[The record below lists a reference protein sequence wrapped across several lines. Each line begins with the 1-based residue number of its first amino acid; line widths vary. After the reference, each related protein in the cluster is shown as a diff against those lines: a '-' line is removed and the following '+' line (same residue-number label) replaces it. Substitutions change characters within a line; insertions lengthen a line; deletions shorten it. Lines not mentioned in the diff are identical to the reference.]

1 MKNYQ
6 LLHAIEKPINFDFV
20 KPYASTSDLK
30 NMTPNIDHDLGA
42 ERMKKREKENKKAK
56 EEEVKQEPID
66 VDEKKQSKAD
76 EEEMKEKQQFSF
88 NYQRESTIAY
98 LHRKM
103 PYHYFVYKRLMLEI
117 QKRLPNFKAATV
129 LDYGAGLGSG
139 AWAANHVFG
148 DQV

>member
-1 MKNYQ
+1 
-6 LLHAIEKPINFDFV
+6 LHAIEKPINFDFV

-76 EEEMKEKQQFSF
+76 EEEMKEK
-88 NYQRESTIAY
+88 
-98 LHRKM
+98 
-103 PYHYFVYKRLMLEI
+103 
-117 QKRLPNFKAATV
+117 
-129 LDYGAGLGSG
+129 
-139 AWAANHVFG
+139 
-148 DQV
+148 